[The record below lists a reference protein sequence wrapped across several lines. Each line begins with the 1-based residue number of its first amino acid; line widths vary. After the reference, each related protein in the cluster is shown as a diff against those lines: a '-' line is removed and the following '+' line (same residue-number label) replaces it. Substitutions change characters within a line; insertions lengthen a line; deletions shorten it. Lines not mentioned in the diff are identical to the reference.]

1 MTGELSFQSPNGFTI
16 SSDATNLASGG
27 SVLDVVADTA
37 VSSLLVA
44 VSTVEIGTV
53 AASLTSLDVI
63 DQALQSISDTRA
75 QLGAIQNRLSST
87 ISNLGN
93 ISENTTAARSRIQDT
108 DFASETA
115 ELSRNQI
122 LQQAGIAMLSQAN
135 AVPQNVLSLL
145 Q

>member
-135 AVPQNVLSLL
+135 AAPQNVLSLL